1 MKNAGGLPGGG
12 GRPEEKTLFVTLW
25 DLSLPTSEA
34 IADGARRVLPRSV
47 EFPLVA
53 DGAQVWVRPEGAT
66 EWTLGPVAAADV
78 TDPDEDAQRVVPT
91 AVEIAT
97 LLPAAKGNRFE
108 IGVEPQNLRG
118 LQLGGYYSS
127 PDCYVATRD
136 AQRLVKILQWG
147 TAQWRE
153 MYEAFADC
161 SNMQIVAEDL
171 PDLSRCDSLHSA
183 FMGSG
188 VVEGFERWDVGKVT
202 DMTALF
208 YGCASLVGKSVAEW
222 DVRNV
227 DSMAMM
233 FMECEHF
240 DGKLGHWDVSS
251 VLDFS
256 SIFSGCSAFRGRGV
270 ERWKVQKEANREG
283 AFDGCFSLVEGL
295 PVWMGGGESAD
306 DERYSDDGEM
316 REERVRKFRKGPTDD
331 D

>member
-1 MKNAGGLPGGG
+1 M
-12 GRPEEKTLFVTLW
+12 
-25 DLSLPTSEA
+25 
-34 IADGARRVLPRSV
+34 
-47 EFPLVA
+47 
-53 DGAQVWVRPEGAT
+53 RPEGAT
-66 EWTLGPVAAADV
+66 EWTLGPVVAADV
-78 TDPDEDAQRVVPT
+78 TDPNEDAQRVIPT
-91 AVEIAT
+91 VIEIEA

-153 MYEAFADC
+153 MYGAFADC
-161 SNMQIVAEDL
+161 SNMQIAAEDL
-171 PDLSRCDSLHSA
+171 PDLSRCESLHSA

-295 PVWMGGGESAD
+295 PVWMDGGESAD